1 MKLIRKRSR
10 VGHGPTPAAFW
21 LLGLGAVTGAVS
33 SVFIHR
39 KYGDPTA
46 VPERLARYHPLN
58 SQLDMTYKES
68 VARIRATAPRPAAG
82 AELPISGSAPLSPTV
97 RSHMGR
103 LGQRAQTWAEQVQ
116 RIVAETN
123 PSWLVTSIIRPH
135 RAHFSMH
142 ELGRAIDFMLPGP
155 LSGLN
160 AQSVAILIDH
170 IRTARLANMVYFG
183 QTRNGNTVV
192 HVEVHD
198 LTLAGTP
205 SYNLFINNGR
215 HDEWLR

>member
-1 MKLIRKRSR
+1 MRLTSKRAGGSS
-10 VGHGPTPAAFW
+10 GPSALTSV
-21 LLGLGAVTGAVS
+21 LLGLGALSGAIA
-33 SVFIHR
+33 SVMIHK

-46 VPERLARYHPLN
+46 VPERLARYHSTNPILT
-58 SQLDMTYKES
+58 MTYKDS
-68 VARIRATAPRPAAG
+68 VAHARSGAPRPAPG
-82 AELPISGSAPLSPTV
+82 NELPVTGSAPLSAAVTQ
-97 RSHMGR
+97 HMSR
-103 LGQRAQTWAEQVQ
+103 LGDRARTWAEQVR
-116 RIVAETN
+116 RIVADTN
-123 PSWLVTSIIRPH
+123 PAWVITSMIRPH

-155 LSGLN
+155 LSGDNL
-160 AQSVAILIDH
+160 ASVKKMIEHLRAALLI
-170 IRTARLANMVYFG
+170 NMVYYG

-205 SYNLFINNGR
+205 SSSLFLNNGR